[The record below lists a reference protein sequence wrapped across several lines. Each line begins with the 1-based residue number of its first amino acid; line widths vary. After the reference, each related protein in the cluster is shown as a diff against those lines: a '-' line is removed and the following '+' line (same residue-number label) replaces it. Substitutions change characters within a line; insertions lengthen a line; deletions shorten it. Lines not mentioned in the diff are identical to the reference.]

1 MGDDQSSQPSI
12 IQHGV
17 LRYWLTLDFLK
28 WNINGKKSRCNLEI
42 KKNMSNF

>member
-28 WNINGKKSRCNLEI
+28 LNINGKNPDATLK
-42 KKNMSNF
+42 